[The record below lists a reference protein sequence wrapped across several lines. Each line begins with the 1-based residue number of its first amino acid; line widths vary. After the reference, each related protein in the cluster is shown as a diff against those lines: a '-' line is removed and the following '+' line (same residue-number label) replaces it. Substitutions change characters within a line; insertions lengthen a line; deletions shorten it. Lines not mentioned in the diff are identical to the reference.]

1 MTHAVALHRLLGSS
15 EELIVFD
22 QLHFLLKQKQ
32 KGKKDIKYKGSTT
45 LQGTAIKHSGK
56 VLRRRSDLK
65 EEISK
70 LEKCHFTVNNKLPA
84 ED

>member
-1 MTHAVALHRLLGSS
+1 MTLNTKDLQHYKELLSN
-15 EELIVFD
+15 I
-22 QLHFLLKQKQ
+22 Q
-32 KGKKDIKYKGSTT
+32 
-45 LQGTAIKHSGK
+45 GK